1 MSDQFYIVLVLYKMS
16 LTKSKTIQSLGQFVS
31 KNTPLLVFDNSPTR
45 QYKETTF
52 QHDNFKIHYVY
63 DESNPGLS
71 KAYNFAL
78 QKAIES
84 GFTWML
90 LLDQDTH
97 FTADYYN
104 EVESLLQK
112 PIPRYVAAIMPRV
125 QSHEGDSL
133 ISPTKMHSGAI
144 CRPVKVASGISKLA
158 VSGINSGTLL
168 RVNFINSIGGFSEKY
183 SLDMLD
189 HWYFRMIYKTGH
201 AVYIMNSCIY
211 QELSV
216 LGNYE
221 ATISLS
227 RYQHM
232 LQAESLF
239 VKEEGILS
247 LLIFKCRLLFRILK
261 QLRFKNSGYWQASL
275 HQIFS

>member
-1 MSDQFYIVLVLYKMS
+1 MSDQFFIVLVLYKMS
-16 LTKSKTIQSLGQFVS
+16 LSESKTIQSLGKFVS
-31 KNTPLLVFDNSPTR
+31 NNTPLLVFDNSPTR
-45 QYKETTF
+45 QYEESVF
-52 QHDNFKIHYVY
+52 QHENFKIQYVF

-78 QKAIES
+78 QKAIER
-84 GFTWML
+84 GAIWML

-97 FTADYYN
+97 FTADYYD
-104 EVESLLQK
+104 EVVRLLQK
-112 PIPRYVAAIMPRV
+112 PIPNHVAAIMPRV

-133 ISPTKMHSGAI
+133 ISPTQMHSGAI

-168 RVNFINSIGGFSEKY
+168 RVNFINSISGFSEKY

-189 HWYFRMIYKTGH
+189 HWYFRMIYKTAH

-227 RYQHM
+227 RYQQM
-232 LQAESLF
+232 LRSEFLF

-261 QLRFKNSGYWQASL
+261 QLRFTNSGYWQASL
-275 HQIFS
+275 RQLFT